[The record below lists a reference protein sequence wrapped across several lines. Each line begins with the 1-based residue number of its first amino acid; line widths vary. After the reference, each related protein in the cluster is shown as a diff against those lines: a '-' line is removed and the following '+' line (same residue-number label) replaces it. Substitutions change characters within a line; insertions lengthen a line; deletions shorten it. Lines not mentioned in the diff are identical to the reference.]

1 MGKIIVDAL
10 VTEVNEKELV
20 PKSKASLVVGQIAT
34 PEKKAIDT
42 KEEELKKVVAA
53 NKDNIENISTN
64 PQGNVEISYK
74 DEKEDKEKEDR
85 EEKEIEQINEEPVM
99 DDGDEL
105 II

>member
-74 DEKEDKEKEDR
+74 DEKKD
-85 EEKEIEQINEEPVM
+85 KEIEQKNEDPVM

>member
-74 DEKEDKEKEDR
+74 DEKEDKED
-85 EEKEIEQINEEPVM
+85 KEIEQKNEDPVM